1 MTEQPYVLLDR
12 KSRNFLGWFD
22 TLEEA
27 EEVFFRFVKAHPPA
41 AEQIEIWR
49 NDGKNAE
56 QLVVDPDKIR
66 RVTAA

>member
-1 MTEQPYVLLDR
+1 MSEQPYVLLDR
-12 KSRNFLGWFD
+12 KTRNFLGWFD

-27 EEVFFRFVKAHPPA
+27 EEAFFDFVRPHPPA
-41 AEQIEIWR
+41 AEHIEIWR

-56 QLVVDPDKIR
+56 RLVLDPEKIR

>member
-1 MTEQPYVLLDR
+1 MSEQHYVLLDR
-12 KSRNFLGWFD
+12 KTRNFLGWFD

-27 EEVFFRFVKAHPPA
+27 EDAFFDFVRPHPLA
-41 AEQIEIWR
+41 AEHIEIWR

-56 QLVVDPDKIR
+56 RLVVDPEKIR